1 MGCMGEILLH
11 SHSFGVL
18 QPAYLKSLEKTLGHF
33 GTNALTR
40 DF

>member
-18 QPAYLKSLEKTLGHF
+18 QPAYLKSLEKTLGLLHEIF
-33 GTNALTR
+33 NGA
-40 DF
+40 